1 MNDKNLIIE
10 SINGFKEA
18 FEEEDIDELVK
29 STYEEIIDGM
39 E

>member
-1 MNDKNLIIE
+1 MNDLIWRVKIQ
-10 SINGFKEA
+10 IKEA